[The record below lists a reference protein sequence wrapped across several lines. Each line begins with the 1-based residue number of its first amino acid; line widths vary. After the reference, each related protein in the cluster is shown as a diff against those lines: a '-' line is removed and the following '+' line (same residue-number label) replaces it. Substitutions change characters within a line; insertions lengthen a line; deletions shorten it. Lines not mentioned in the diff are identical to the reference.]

1 MGNIGQAFVRSLIA
15 LAIRIKYTPTDYTQI
30 SLHFFHLALI
40 YVAKDEPEEAEECLT
55 KAILTGR
62 LSIVLPQSYIQS
74 LEESL
79 AYLR

>member
-1 MGNIGQAFVRSLIA
+1 
-15 LAIRIKYTPTDYTQI
+15 
-30 SLHFFHLALI
+30 LALI